1 MFKISFSKTA
11 MDYIIHEQQNIDSEQ
26 LVVVLFYHSA
36 ET

>member
-11 MDYIIHEQQNIDSEQ
+11 ADYIIHEQHKIESEK
-26 LVVVLFYHSA
+26 LVVVFFYHSA

>member
-1 MFKISFSKTA
+1 MFKISFSKAA
-11 MDYIIHEQQNIDSEQ
+11 MDYIIHEQQKNKTEK